1 MIAFFKSL
9 YITTRVYILLGIV
22 FLLFVFAFF
31 FKEINIVPR
40 VTLLV
45 TLFFILLD
53 VLLLYNK
60 KKPVLIT
67 RTIPDRLSNGD
78 ENNIDIS
85 IVNNNNF
92 PIYIDI
98 IEELPPQFQKRN
110 FSIKQKIN
118 SLLQHKFS
126 YSLRPIERG
135 EYDFGN
141 TIVFISSILGLVQRK
156 VKGENHQIIAT
167 YPSFKK
173 MQKFSLL
180 AISNRLTEIGV
191 KQIRK
196 MGSSNEF
203 EQIKD
208 YVKGDDIR
216 TINWKASAR
225 KNNLMVNNYTDEKS
239 QQVYCIINKGRVMKM
254 PFDGMS
260 LLDHSI
266 NASLIL
272 TNVAL
277 GKKDKAGLITF
288 SNTASTFLPADSK
301 PTQMNFVLENLYK
314 QETTFLES
322 DFEKLYALIRGRI
335 THRSLLVLFT
345 NFETYS
351 SLEREL
357 PFLKKISAHHLLMV
371 VFFENTEVKK
381 LLDVDA
387 VNIEQVFT
395 KTIAEKFSFEKKKI
409 VKELNNNG
417 ILTLLTAP
425 EDLTINAVNRYLEL
439 KMRRAI

>member
-1 MIAFFKSL
+1 MKSFFKNL
-9 YITTRVYILLGIV
+9 YITNRVYFNLGCIIV
-22 FLLFVFAFF
+22 LFALSFF
-31 FKEINIVPR
+31 YPMMSMVPR
-40 VTLLV
+40 VAMLV
-45 TLFFILLD
+45 FIFFFLLD
-53 VLLLYNK
+53 ILIVFNI
-60 KKPVLIT
+60 KKPFQIV
-67 RTIPDRLSNGD
+67 RDIPERLSNGD
-78 ENNIDIS
+78 ENLIKLVLSSNY
-85 IVNNNNF
+85 NF
-92 PIYIDI
+92 PVYTEI
-98 IEELPPQFQKRN
+98 IEELPFQFQKRN
-110 FSIKQKIN
+110 FNIKKLFRNNEPQIIN
-118 SLLQHKFS
+118 YTLQPS
-126 YSLRPIERG
+126 ERG

-141 TIVFISSILGLVQRK
+141 TILFVSSIIGLVQRK
-156 VKGENHQIIAT
+156 VVGNNPVIVPT

-173 MQKFSLL
+173 MQRFSLM

-196 MGSSNEF
+196 MGHSSEF

-225 KNNLMVNNYTDEKS
+225 KSGLMVNNYTDERS

-254 PFDGMS
+254 PFDGLS
-260 LLDHSI
+260 LLDHAI
-266 NASLIL
+266 NASLVL

-288 SNTASTFLPADSK
+288 SNKMGTFLPADSK
-301 PTQMNFVLENLYK
+301 STQMNFVLENLYK

-322 DFEKLYALIRGRI
+322 DFEKLYGLIRGRI

-351 SLEREL
+351 ALEREL
-357 PFLKKISAHHLLMV
+357 PFLKKMAAHHLLMV

-381 LLDVDA
+381 MLDTDA
-387 VNIEQVFT
+387 INIEQVYA
-395 KTIAEKFSFEKKKI
+395 KTIAEKFSFEKRKI
-409 VKELNNNG
+409 VKELNHNG
-417 ILTLLTAP
+417 ILTLLTTPA
-425 EDLTINAVNRYLEL
+425 DLTVNAINRYLEL